1 MFRDVRKVLTKKQY
15 TNSRNAMYFYRPEVY
30 LGALLYS
37 LRLEK
42 LSSLVE
48 CMRSVCLAKL
58 TGGQELNEEL
68 LYRACKNHVYTL
80 KHNSSADYAMEEV
93 INADLSLTTEDLY
106 RLIGDSK
113 VYAGNDRNLSS
124 ERQKKHDA
132 AKLFKYRHCKISD
145 VNLHFKPEPHVSLT
159 RDEYVDNC
167 HITVTTDLQIALDFF
182 SGYQPQIHCVVDN
195 EADLGYTNALII
207 SIPHTRRILLFHG
220 PTVYYEQFYVY
231 ERLDKLGATCYS
243 WGTQLEADYPNL
255 VDIQSR
261 HALLNKTP

>member
-1 MFRDVRKVLTKKQY
+1 MTTGIVDSIKKLTARDKSYQVVGLGQVVGCVDVGEFYQVEFCSKKSATLDGTLSTWKMFRDVRKVLTKKQY

-68 LYRACKNHVYTL
+68 LYRACKNYVYTL
-80 KHNSSADYAMEEV
+80 KHNSSADYAMEQV
-93 INADLSLTTEDLY
+93 INDDLGLTTEDLY

-113 VYAGNDRNLSS
+113 VYAGNDRKLSS

-145 VNLHFKPEPHVSLT
+145 VN
-159 RDEYVDNC
+159 
-167 HITVTTDLQIALDFF
+167 
-182 SGYQPQIHCVVDN
+182 
-195 EADLGYTNALII
+195 
-207 SIPHTRRILLFHG
+207 
-220 PTVYYEQFYVY
+220 
-231 ERLDKLGATCYS
+231 
-243 WGTQLEADYPNL
+243 
-255 VDIQSR
+255 
-261 HALLNKTP
+261 